1 MSSFDSIP
9 GQPGITAIVAS
20 VLAVSALITLVTS
33 TFIHWLPVTAA
44 IIVGLLTVRVI
55 NR

>member
-1 MSSFDSIP
+1 VSSLDSIP
-9 GQPGITAIVAS
+9 GQSGIIAIVAS

-33 TFIHWLPVTAA
+33 TLIHWLPVTAA

-55 NR
+55 NK